1 MDRPVP
7 SPVRTLLYCL
17 TLSRPLVVRKI
28 SGHMMTNRSLWS
40 RAQPNRLVKKV
51 PDPRVKSPK
60 RTKRRTKANKFKIL
74 CIKTNDKTIG
84 LLKNSI

>member
-7 SPVRTLLYCL
+7 SPVRTLRYCL
-17 TLSRPLVVRKI
+17 TLSRLLVVRKI

-40 RAQPNRLVKKV
+40 LAQPNRLAKRV

-60 RTKRRTKANKFKIL
+60 RTKRRTKANKLKTL
-74 CIKTNDKTIG
+74 CIKTNDKHIE
-84 LLKNSI
+84 LPKISM